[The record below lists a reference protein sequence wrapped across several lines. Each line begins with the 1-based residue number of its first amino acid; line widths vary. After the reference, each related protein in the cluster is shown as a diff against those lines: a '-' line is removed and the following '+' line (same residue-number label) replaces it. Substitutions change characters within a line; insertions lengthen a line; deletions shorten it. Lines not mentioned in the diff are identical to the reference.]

1 MKLYTKKFDELNTHE
16 LYQILQLRAEVFIVE
31 QNCAYQDIDSRD
43 IKSLHLIAVSHDA
56 IIGYCRILPTG
67 IAYDQYCSIGR
78 VVVKKESR
86 LHQYGKQI
94 MQTSID
100 ICKTHFKEPIKISA
114 QLYLEKF
121 YQNLGFKIVSASYL
135 EDNIPHIAM
144 IYSPSD

>member
-1 MKLYTKKFDELNTHE
+1 
-16 LYQILQLRAEVFIVE
+16 
-31 QNCAYQDIDSRD
+31 
-43 IKSLHLIAVSHDA
+43 
-56 IIGYCRILPTG
+56 
-67 IAYDQYCSIGR
+67 
-78 VVVKKESR
+78 
-86 LHQYGKQI
+86 